1 MKNFKNDRVFVCA
14 GERHYF
20 LPNGV
25 PESREPFLSQ
35 DLVSSVKFFLYSHL
49 NLLVYNSQES
59 RRLRSQ
65 IHNGCTSLRTVYFR
79 VKKESFFPPSR

>member
-35 DLVSSVKFFLYSHL
+35 DLVRSSKFLLNSHFT
-49 NLLVYNSQES
+49 LVLFTSQ
-59 RRLRSQ
+59 
-65 IHNGCTSLRTVYFR
+65 
-79 VKKESFFPPSR
+79 